1 MKEGSDGLPSDEQ
14 KDAQW
19 SKMGG
24 GVVTLPRRP
33 LEPSFM
39 RFLAGNLWRR
49 ALTVFT
55 QMNKKTR
62 NGQKRRVNIL
72 TLFNTVGDKN
82 LSVGK
87 YDIKI
92 YVGTKD
98 KFPPPR
104 QMWHKILCR
113 NKRQICL
120 GKYDNIIPFLFK
132 HRLSYIITLSFNFY
146 TISVHKDFKIIS
158 WLIIVSYMIYV

>member
-1 MKEGSDGLPSDEQ
+1 MRFLTGNLWRRALTVFTQMNKKTQNGQKWGGSYP
-14 KDAQW
+14 
-19 SKMGG
+19 
-24 GVVTLPRRP
+24 TIRP

-39 RFLAGNLWRR
+39 HFLTGNLWRR

-132 HRLSYIITLSFNFY
+132 HRLPCLITLHTDSIFQFFIPY
-146 TISVHKDFKIIS
+146 RCTKV
-158 WLIIVSYMIYV
+158 LR

>member
-1 MKEGSDGLPSDEQ
+1 MRDDSPW
-14 KDAQW
+14 DAECFRLKNIW
-19 SKMGG
+19 IH
-24 GVVTLPRRP
+24 R
-33 LEPSFM
+33 
-39 RFLAGNLWRR
+39 
-49 ALTVFT
+49 TVSRKI
-55 QMNKKTR
+55 KKTR
-62 NGQKRRVNIL
+62 SCPVRPLWSSYPSNIIL
-72 TLFNTVGDKN
+72 PLTVGDKN

-132 HRLSYIITLSFNFY
+132 HRLPCLITLHTDSIFQFFIPY
-146 TISVHKDFKIIS
+146 RCTKV
-158 WLIIVSYMIYV
+158 LR

>member
-1 MKEGSDGLPSDEQ
+1 MPNEISLNCNGFFI
-14 KDAQW
+14 
-19 SKMGG
+19 SKYSPNLLMDLNLIFKI
-24 GVVTLPRRP
+24 VVYL
-33 LEPSFM
+33 SI
-39 RFLAGNLWRR
+39 
-49 ALTVFT
+49 VS
-55 QMNKKTR
+55 
-62 NGQKRRVNIL
+62 
-72 TLFNTVGDKN
+72 LFQTYNTVGDKN

-132 HRLSYIITLSFNFY
+132 HRLPCLITLCTDSIFQFFIPY
-146 TISVHKDFKIIS
+146 RRTKVL
-158 WLIIVSYMIYV
+158 W